1 MAQELNIEKTS
12 SSEHPVKDRLYGEK
26 NPFEDESNGIKYRT
40 MTWIHTGILMTAE
53 TISLGVLSLPS
64 MYATLGINL
73 GLFFVLLLGIVATYT
88 GYVLGQFKARYPF
101 VYNMSDVAYI
111 MCGPIGRKIM
121 GVCQIVF
128 LISSMGSHVLTGG
141 IVFNT
146 ITNHA
151 ACTIV
156 FSLATAFICML
167 FTLPRTFKF
176 VSYYSVASFA
186 SIMISLYLIV
196 FAVSVGKRPA
206 DITFGIP
213 KDTTFL
219 RAFSSITNI
228 IFAYGGH
235 VIFFSLISEM
245 KNPSDYVKSLYML
258 QICDI
263 FVYLSV
269 VIIYIYVG
277 DKEFKRLSYVTA
289 LSAASPVI
297 RKVAYGI
304 SIPTVIIAGSIN
316 AHVSAKYIMVYI
328 SKWCKDLLYLRNY
341 KFTLIWVSVCSS
353 IWLVSWFIAE
363 IVPIYNDLLGLIGS
377 LFISWFT
384 YGTGGIFWLYLE
396 KGRYFVSKKSTFLF
410 VVNTLIVVL
419 SFFTMCLGV
428 YSNAVAIHNNRVI
441 KGIFSCA

>member
-1 MAQELNIEKTS
+1 MAQQLSVEKKSSIEQ
-12 SSEHPVKDRLYGEK
+12 PVEDKLYDEK
-26 NPFEDESNGIKYRT
+26 NPFQDESNGVKYRT
-40 MTWIHTGILMTAE
+40 MSWTHTGILMIAE

-101 VYNMSDVAYI
+101 IYNMSDVAYV
-111 MCGPIGRKIM
+111 MCGPIGRKVI
-121 GVCQIVF
+121 GVCQIIF

-146 ITNHA
+146 ITSHA
-151 ACTIV
+151 TCTVV
-156 FSLATAFICML
+156 FTFLTAVICMF

-176 VSYYSVASFA
+176 VSYYSIASFI
-186 SIMISLYLIV
+186 SIMTSLYLIV
-196 FAVSVGKRPA
+196 FAVSIGRRPA

-213 KDTTFL
+213 KETTFNT
-219 RAFSSITNI
+219 AFGSITNI
-228 IFAYGGH
+228 VFAYGGH

-245 KNPSDYVKSLYML
+245 RNPADYVKSLYML

-277 DKEFKRLSYVTA
+277 DTEFKRLRYVTA

-304 SIPTVIIAGSIN
+304 SIPTVTIAGSIN
-316 AHVSAKYIMVYI
+316 AHVAAKYIMVYI
-328 SKWCKDLLYLRNY
+328 SKWYKDLLYLRNY

-353 IWLVSWFIAE
+353 IWLISWFVSE

-384 YGTGGIFWLYLE
+384 YGTG
-396 KGRYFVSKKSTFLF
+396 
-410 VVNTLIVVL
+410 VVL

-428 YSNAVAIHNNRVI
+428 YSNAVAIHTNRTI
-441 KGIFSCA
+441 KGTFSCS